1 MADLQRME
9 RALRN
14 ADAAGDVEAAKVIAR
29 AIKQAMAAPE
39 GPKTSLIEDAV
50 GYVNKGVQS
59 MASGATAGFVDE
71 IGAGLDALPVAAY
84 RSLAEGQPFDVGK
97 AYDDR
102 LQAYRGDLKSF
113 RDENPGSAIVGEIA
127 GAVTSPIARLGAGF
141 LANGATTL
149 ARAGRGA
156 VVGSGFGAAYGAG
169 NAEGGAVERAK
180 GAATGGLL
188 GGVVGAAAVPA
199 IDLVSA
205 GVRRTAQALLDRYG
219 RTEAGQRRVIDALT
233 KANGGDARQAMQAV
247 RAALTKGDDLS
258 IADVG
263 GINAQRQARAV
274 ANVPGESS
282 QIADDFIAQRTA
294 GRGGRMQKAAD
305 ELTPDRFYSSLD
317 ELTAAQRNKAS
328 PLYDEAFNS
337 KKFIQWDE
345 RLQQFLDDPI
355 VAKGLQKGIRIQQL
369 EALAA
374 GKPFDPSAYAIKGFN
389 DAGDVVIGKTS
400 NLRAMDAAKRGLDDM
415 LEVYRDK
422 TTGKL
427 VLDDMGRAINSV
439 RRALVSKLDDITAD
453 GSGRSAYQDARGVY
467 AGPAAAKDAL
477 NRGRMFLRGDEEMT
491 GRAYRG
497 MTESNQQ
504 AFKFGVR
511 RELSKIINTDTQAA
525 PNKFADK
532 KADLWN
538 RLGQIFEPDELS
550 RFRSQVED
558 EIGRT
563 KLERFVNPRGGSQ
576 TTPLAEDIAE
586 LSRVPS
592 WILEAVDGF
601 RNGGDVIGRVG
612 GAMKPLIAN
621 PMQAL
626 SRPNEKVA
634 ADIARTLLSLDKKT
648 QAAFFK
654 NADARVFAED
664 LLPVLKKGYR
674 DSLSAAITRAG
685 SSQGQ

>member
-59 MASGATAGFVDE
+59 MASGATAGFADE
-71 IGAGLDALPVAAY
+71 IGAGLDALPVAVY

-156 VVGSGFGAAYGAG
+156 VVGSGFGTAYGAG

-199 IDLVSA
+199 IDLVSG
-205 GVRRTAQALLDRYG
+205 GVRKLAQSLLDRYG
-219 RTEAGQRRVIDALT
+219 RTEAGQRKVIDALT

-274 ANVPGESS
+274 ANVPGASS

-294 GRGGRMQKAAD
+294 GRGDRLRSAAD
-305 ELTPDRFYSSLD
+305 ELAPSANITAKADALTAQAKNASRPIYEKAVNPDRLIPD
-317 ELTAAQRNKAS
+317 ENFAIITEDPFLRSVVGRVKADKLAGMKDM
-328 PLYDEAFNS
+328 PDNAMPVVDAV
-337 KKFIQWDE
+337 KK
-345 RLQQFLDDPI
+345 R
-355 VAKGLQKGIRIQQL
+355 
-369 EALAA
+369 
-374 GKPFDPSAYAIKGFN
+374 
-389 DAGDVVIGKTS
+389 
-400 NLRAMDAAKRGLDDM
+400 LDDM
-415 LEVYRDK
+415 IGLAQRQGANNRVRMLSEKRDM
-422 TTGKL
+422 L
-427 VLDDMGRAINSV
+427 VTLADDAV
-439 RRALVSKLDDITAD
+439 PE
-453 GSGRSAYQDARGVY
+453 Y
-467 AGPAAAKDAL
+467 AAARAAY
-477 NRGRMFLRGDEEMT
+477 GTPVRMREAMEAGQKFLRGEATLTRKELAALSDE
-491 GRAYRG
+491 
-497 MTESNQQ
+497 QQ
-504 AFKFGVR
+504 AMFRLGARKAIDD
-511 RELSKIINTDTQAA
+511 LISSDTQAA
-525 PNKFADK
+525 VNRFADK
-532 KADLWN
+532 KEALWAKLRAVFPN
-538 RLGQIFEPDELS
+538 PESFA
-550 RFRSQVED
+550 RFKGGVEQ
-558 EIGRT
+558 EIKRAQ
-563 KLERFVNPRGGSQ
+563 LERFVNPRGGSQ

-654 NADARVFAED
+654 NADARFFAED

-674 DSLSAAITRAG
+674 DSLSAAITRAV